1 MKHWVWLIDILILF
15 LWKLS
20 KNSLVKRLVWN
31 YTKLH
36 LLHFLLYRQISHY
49 LVLYLCCFSCKLRS
63 TDHTALYVMMP
74 NDITSGILTPSD
86 QTKTARKSEN
96 TSSTCCFLKVSVELV
111 ISRGTNW
118 YYLIPLEGENE
129 NTLLTCKN
137 CNYLGLWTQAI
148 WRYFLTAYYKRH
160 SAFSHVADLP
170 DADNSNNENGNTFFL
185 LIFFFF
191 FGGRGRGC
199 EEKVQIPKKIN

>member
-1 MKHWVWLIDILILF
+1 M
-15 LWKLS
+15 
-20 KNSLVKRLVWN
+20 
-31 YTKLH
+31 
-36 LLHFLLYRQISHY
+36 
-49 LVLYLCCFSCKLRS
+49 YLCCFSCNIGS

-96 TSSTCCFLKVSVELV
+96 TSSTCCFLKVSVELM
-111 ISRGTNW
+111 ISRSTNW

-137 CNYLGLWTQAI
+137 YNYLGLWTQAI

-191 FGGRGRGC
+191 MGRGRGC
-199 EEKVQIPKKIN
+199 KEKVQIPEKLTKPSTQLELIFSFKLFLRIWLKSTWKTQNDLLFHFCLLLL

>member
-49 LVLYLCCFSCKLRS
+49 LVLYLCWFSCKVRS

-96 TSSTCCFLKVSVELV
+96 TSSTCCFLKVSVELM
-111 ISRGTNW
+111 ISRSTNW
-118 YYLIPLEGENE
+118 YYLIPLEGNNE

-137 CNYLGLWTQAI
+137 YTGLLLFRFGLFELPWLVDTSYLKI
-148 WRYFLTAYYKRH
+148 F
-160 SAFSHVADLP
+160 P
-170 DADNSNNENGNTFFL
+170 NSL
-185 LIFFFF
+185 LQKAQCLFTCC
-191 FGGRGRGC
+191 RSPGC
-199 EEKVQIPKKIN
+199 WQF